1 MKASATRIARSVL
14 SDYVDLRADGLRV
27 AMHVLMV
34 AREQMTRAINAL
46 TALVRTVEFGVDARK
61 SLSCSQITAIMTWR
75 TRSEDA
81 TAATCHAVS
90 VSIPVGLDPDFDDRE
105 CDTGCACAADQS
117 TVRAGC
123 GFDVPSSACG
133 IPPDLLSTSQVE
145 LWHDASSEPLAA
157 PAGRRRSDPEVTT
170 LESGR

>member
-34 AREQMTRAINAL
+34 AREQMTCERTRAINAL

-81 TAATCHAVS
+81 TAATCQAEAVRLAKRIRALDAEFVTIESLSAHWSRPVRRNFAAVVGAGTVVAASVLIAWSHAGRVRS
-90 VSIPVGLDPDFDDRE
+90 KGRIRLARRDLLDP
-105 CDTGCACAADQS
+105 
-117 TVRAGC
+117 
-123 GFDVPSSACG
+123 GF
-133 IPPDLLSTSQVE
+133 I
-145 LWHDASSEPLAA
+145 
-157 PAGRRRSDPEVTT
+157 R
-170 LESGR
+170 